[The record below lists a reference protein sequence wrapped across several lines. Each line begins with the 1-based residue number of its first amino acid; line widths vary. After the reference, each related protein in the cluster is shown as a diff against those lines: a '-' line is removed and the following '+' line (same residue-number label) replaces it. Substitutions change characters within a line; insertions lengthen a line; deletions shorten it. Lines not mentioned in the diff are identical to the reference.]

1 MSNLEIIED
10 ITYLQIESSIGT
22 VTNNIEITASNL
34 GSVEI
39 VSGYA
44 STILYASDVIGL
56 DAYLT
61 NFIDQYEIDCGS
73 P

>member
-44 STILYASDVIGL
+44 SVILYASDVIGL

-61 NFIDQYEIDCGS
+61 NFIDEYEIDCGS

>member
-44 STILYASDVIGL
+44 SAILYASDVIGL

>member
-1 MSNLEIIED
+1 MLNLEIIED

-44 STILYASDVIGL
+44 SVILYASDVIGL
-56 DAYLT
+56 GAYLT
-61 NFIDQYEIDCGS
+61 NFIDEYEIDCGS